1 MILYPVPDCDRQNA
15 LPVERHIPIYPSYGS
30 TPARA
35 RYPIYIICFYRVVLL
50 VALTLIGLW
59 FGLDTA
65 KEPKRFISL
74 AGMVVYVGISYA
86 FSVNRRKVSCYI
98 KIVC

>member
-1 MILYPVPDCDRQNA
+1 MNLYPVPDSDRQKT
-15 LPVERHIPIYPSYGS
+15 LLVERHVPIYFSYGS
-30 TPARA
+30 TPERA
-35 RYPIYIICFYRVVLL
+35 RYPIYIICFSRVVLL

-98 KIVC
+98 KII